1 MRITFGSS
9 LGGQENIFWKVADGN
24 GVAERLTD
32 SPEQQRVSSWSP
44 DGRTLL
50 FVQGSSPA
58 GNGRDILL
66 LQPGEDRAPRPLF
79 ATQFEEMYAEFS
91 PDGRWIAYAS
101 NESGRSEVYVAPY
114 PGPGPKVPVSVDGGH
129 SPAWVRSGGGHE
141 LLYLEPAGTG
151 GINGNSGPY
160 QVIAVPVTIGERFS
174 AGQPRKLFSTLSDS
188 AFSCVAMMCRPT
200 VPGC

>member
-1 MRITFGSS
+1 VVVSTQGDRNIWLYDIARRTSTRFTFEGRNLAPIWTPDGVRITFGSS

-24 GVAERLTD
+24 GAAERLTD

-66 LQPGEDRAPRPLF
+66 LQPDEDRAPRPLF
-79 ATQFEEMYAEFS
+79 ATQFEE
-91 PDGRWIAYAS
+91 
-101 NESGRSEVYVAPY
+101 V
-114 PGPGPKVPVSVDGGH
+114 
-129 SPAWVRSGGGHE
+129 
-141 LLYLEPAGTG
+141 
-151 GINGNSGPY
+151 
-160 QVIAVPVTIGERFS
+160 
-174 AGQPRKLFSTLSDS
+174 SDS
-188 AFSCVAMMCRPT
+188 AFTCVAMMCRPT